1 MMELASDGCFFEN
14 MTDLITSY
22 KKHGY
27 VTLDAVWRED
37 TELPCSPHF
46 IHPELIFVGYGDLEH
61 TRT

>member
-37 TELPCSPHF
+37 TELPCFNYCP
-46 IHPELIFVGYGDLEH
+46 Y
-61 TRT
+61 